1 MSRAQSES
9 SSSNHTAMKV
19 GELARRTGLTVRT
32 LHYYDEVGLLRPSRR
47 TVAGHR
53 RYLAADVERLQ
64 QVMSLRQIGLSLE
77 EIQRYLDRPGVSL
90 EQVLELHLS
99 RLREVI
105 AAQAQLCERL
115 ETIVLQGR
123 GPGSFSIEA
132 LTEAIEAMPMFEKY
146 YTPEQLEQLRQRGES
161 VGSER
166 IEEVQ
171 REWADLFA
179 RFREA
184 MEAGADPASQEMKE
198 LARKSES
205 LIAEFTG
212 GDPGITASLT
222 NMYAEQGGPKV
233 LETQEMDVDRDLWE
247 YMGKAKAALAS
258 T

>member
-1 MSRAQSES
+1 MVRPRERDAAPDP
-9 SSSNHTAMKV
+9 NKV
-19 GELARRTGLTVRT
+19 LGQ
-32 LHYYDEVGLLRPSRR
+32 VGQDYIALRPKRLDSVREYEGPPKE
-47 TVAGHR
+47 TVATAGLGKHR
-53 RYLAADVERLQ
+53 WDAAARADG
-64 QVMSLRQIGLSLE
+64 QV
-77 EIQRYLDRPGVSL
+77 
-90 EQVLELHLS
+90 
-99 RLREVI
+99 
-105 AAQAQLCERL
+105 
-115 ETIVLQGR
+115 
-123 GPGSFSIEA
+123 
-132 LTEAIEAMPMFEKY
+132 
-146 YTPEQLEQLRQRGES
+146 QLEQLRQRGES